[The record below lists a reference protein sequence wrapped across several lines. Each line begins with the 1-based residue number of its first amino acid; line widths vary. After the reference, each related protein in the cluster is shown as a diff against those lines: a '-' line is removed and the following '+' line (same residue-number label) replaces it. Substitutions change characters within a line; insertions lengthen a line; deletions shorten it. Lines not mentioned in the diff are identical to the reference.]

1 MSTAPAASTPA
12 DVAASDGFRQFVELQ
27 AKYAEA
33 TSQMKNL
40 RAAVQQREHD
50 RQRARLTVKE
60 MEGVETSARLFKPLG
75 RSFVMEG
82 RDALVKGLEETSA
95 NASAEIE
102 KAMAQ
107 REYLA
112 KKLSDVETNLRELM
126 QGNDALAKELQERG
140 VI

>member
-1 MSTAPAASTPA
+1 M
-12 DVAASDGFRQFVELQ
+12 SDGFKQFVELQ

-40 RAAVQQREHD
+40 RSSVQQREND
-50 RQRARLTVKE
+50 RQRAKLTAKE
-60 MEGVETSARLFKPLG
+60 MEAVEETARTFKPLG
-75 RSFVMEG
+75 RSFVLEG
-82 RDALVKGLEETSA
+82 RAELVKGLEETSA
-95 NASAEIE
+95 KATEEIE

-112 KKLSDVETNLRELM
+112 KKLSDVETNLSELM
-126 QGNDALAKELQERG
+126 QGNDALAKELQDRG